1 MMNPQDM
8 DIRALLPQQPPM
20 LMVDRLISVEEK
32 SAEAVLEI
40 RPDNI
45 FVENGALKAYALIEN
60 MAQTCAA
67 QFGYMDRLIHGCG
80 QVRIGVIGSVKRMQI
95 ESVPRVGETL
105 LTRMEVRED
114 FMNMKLVSAESFVND
129 QRIAAADLTIAMS
142 EERATV

>member
-1 MMNPQDM
+1 
-8 DIRALLPQQPPM
+8 M
-20 LMVDRLISVEEK
+20 LMVDKLISVEEK

-67 QFGYMDRLIHGCG
+67 QFGYMDKYIHGCDD
-80 QVRIGVIGSVKRMQI
+80 VRIGVIGSVKRMQI
-95 ESVPRVGETL
+95 ESVPRVGETMF
-105 LTRMEVRED
+105 TRMEVRED

-129 QRIAAADLTIAMS
+129 QRIATAELTIAMS

>member
-1 MMNPQDM
+1 
-8 DIRALLPQQPPM
+8 M
-20 LMVDRLISVEEK
+20 LMVDKLISVEEK

-45 FVENGALKAYALIEN
+45 FVENGALKAFALIEN

-67 QFGYMDRLIHGCG
+67 QFGYVDKYIHDCNV
-80 QVRIGVIGSVKRMQI
+80 VRIGVIGSVKRMQI

-105 LTRMEVRED
+105 FTRMEVRED

-129 QRIAAADLTIAMS
+129 QRIATAELTIAMS

>member
-1 MMNPQDM
+1 MMTPQNI
-8 DIRALLPQQPPM
+8 DIRTLLPQKPPM
-20 LMVDRLISVEEK
+20 LMVDKLISVEEK

-45 FVENGALKAYALIEN
+45 FVENGALKAFALIEN

-67 QFGYMDRLIHGCG
+67 QFGYVDKYIHDCND
-80 QVRIGVIGSVKRMQI
+80 VRIGVIGSVKRMQI

-105 LTRMEVRED
+105 FTRMEVRED

-129 QRIAAADLTIAMS
+129 QRIATAELTIAMS

>member
-1 MMNPQDM
+1 MMNPQDI
-8 DIRALLPQQPPM
+8 DIRTLLPQQPPM

-45 FVENGALKAYALIEN
+45 FVENGALKAFALIEN

-67 QFGYMDRLIHGCG
+67 QFGFVDKHIHGCDD
-80 QVRIGVIGSVKRMQI
+80 VRIGVIGSVKRMQI

-105 LTRMEVRED
+105 CTRMEVQGD
-114 FMNMKLVSAESFVND
+114 FMNMKLVTAESFVNN
-129 QRIAAADLTIAMS
+129 QRIATAELTIAMS